1 LVTALFPEQMNHTY
15 FGGNKLAVSKAR
27 GTAKQRELE
36 SLAAGASAAAA
47 AAAAAA
53 GKADLKAD
61 AALDAPEAEMGR
73 TIVQYDDFF
82 V

>member
-1 LVTALFPEQMNHTY
+1 MNHTY

-36 SLAAGASAAAA
+36 SLAAGATAAAA

-53 GKADLKAD
+53 ANGAELKAE
-61 AALDAPEAEMGR
+61 AALDAPEAEIGR